1 MWDVDYPHADNLHPM
16 WDNQHTTW
24 DVSNNPMW
32 DVEYPTLDINYLYGD
47 NIKAFLR
54 IQSNIPCGMLI
65 IRHGMFII
73 LSEKSS
79 INYPVWDNQHPM

>member
-47 NIKAFLR
+47 NIKGFLR

-65 IRHGMFII
+65 ISQWMFII
-73 LSEKSS
+73 LSKTEFQ
-79 INYPVWDNQHPM
+79 YC

>member
-47 NIKAFLR
+47 NIKAF
-54 IQSNIPCGMLI
+54 
-65 IRHGMFII
+65 
-73 LSEKSS
+73 
-79 INYPVWDNQHPM
+79 